1 MIQVMFD
8 KESEYQWMRFVM
20 EAGVLNLHTD
30 TIKTLEDYHIP
41 LNHIVTYKQSDY
53 YENDVAK
60 DGEMD
65 GKM

>member
-1 MIQVMFD
+1 MFD

-20 EAGVLNLHTD
+20 EAGVLNLHRD

-41 LNHIVTYKQSDY
+41 TGHTVTYKQSDF

-60 DGEMD
+60 DGEED
-65 GKM
+65 GTFKG